1 MRHSVT
7 YKKWDVVAVPFPF
20 IEGTEAKK
28 RPALVVSSD
37 TLHATHRIYWAMM
50 ITTAK
55 AGARPDDIHIGNPKG
70 AGLPADCVIRPGRM
84 TTLGEAQIERRIGVI
99 GAKERNAV
107 ANILRRYL
115 G

>member
-1 MRHSVT
+1 MT

-28 RPALVVSSD
+28 RPALIVSSEI
-37 TLHATHRIYWAMM
+37 LRAGHGLYWAMM

-55 AGARPDDIHIGNPKG
+55 AGVRADDIRVGNSVG
-70 AGLPADCVIRPGRM
+70 AGLPVDCVIRPSRM
-84 TTLGEAQIERRIGVI
+84 TTLGESQIERRVGSIGP
-99 GAKERNAV
+99 KERNAV
-107 ANILRRYL
+107 TATIRRYI